1 MPIQKVTKE
10 TVDAIIESM
19 PDADRTIT
27 IDKVDGTEDVTLDMS
42 KFLLSFANALY
53 KHLEVDE
60 KNNRIKLLTEEVAWA
75 ENGYR
80 TK

>member
-10 TVDAIIESM
+10 TVDAIIEAM
-19 PDADRTIT
+19 PDADKTIT
-27 IDKVDGTEDVTLDMS
+27 IDKVDGTEDVVLDMS
-42 KFLLSFANALY
+42 KFLVAFANTLY

-60 KNNRIKLLTEEVAWA
+60 KNTRIKLLTEEVAWA

>member
-1 MPIQKVTKE
+1 
-10 TVDAIIESM
+10 
-19 PDADRTIT
+19 
-27 IDKVDGTEDVTLDMS
+27 VTLDMS
-42 KFLLSFANALY
+42 KFLVAFANALY